1 MSGISGVSGMSDIK
15 PEPVPIDL
23 QFSRSARMVL
33 KRIMPLKHLKKHERD
48 KDLTLKCHKRKLT
61 DNYYGI
67 VPEKLSRNTIIAI
80 IYMAL
85 NLTKDKIQLSDLIRF
100 LNEGHLS
107 YYDVKHFFPENLSA
121 KTILRI
127 NITYNKMILIPSITD
142 LRKLTAK
149 LCKLLNVQLVQPNML
164 ELCSNYLMELSLPKI
179 LNDFIAKILD
189 VCPPEINHSPEKSY
203 QSPNYEG
210 RAVSYILY
218 LLKLIFKLDG
228 QMEEEISRT
237 AENLNKNYGTNI
249 FVWTEWVKYIE
260 TRTIIL
266 KQCHFPTSLLLE
278 PDSENNSYLYLQ
290 YVNLLKSKMTQELL
304 NHNEGVIYPKMK
316 AMLIELNKFQ
326 KPTLKKSEQS
336 YLFNASLQP
345 SNDYLNSLLEIHPE
359 TIVIPDFMSVKH
371 TERDLSCYIKPN
383 SFRNKF
389 LAKGI
394 DLNINSIT
402 TENIQ
407 TVDFFLNEIK
417 SKRVDELLNPAF
429 YKFKF
434 EDGIQS
440 DSDSDEGI
448 CEPPKKKLYTK
459 KVNLFSNETDESL
472 TNHESTIFDDLSDD
486 EQLAESTTNCFE
498 KIQFNMTNFE
508 YWTYMGN
515 MRKVTIEQF
524 SDVEKKFSL
533 SFAWLLNE
541 CSRLLQMDNRDL
553 YHELL
558 VTENY
563 FSYVIKPFE
572 KDQKNL
578 LFQHR
583 RKLKTFGI
591 ESIKKLKNMW

>member
-1 MSGISGVSGMSDIK
+1 MSGVSGMSDVK
-15 PEPVPIDL
+15 PVPIDL

-33 KRIMPLKHLKKHERD
+33 KRVMPLKHLKKHECD
-48 KDLTLKCHKRKLT
+48 KDLILKCHKRKFT
-61 DNYYGI
+61 DNHYGL

-107 YYDVKHFFPENLSA
+107 YYDVKHFFPENLSS

-127 NITYNKMILIPSITD
+127 NISYNKSILIPSATD

-149 LCKLLNVQLVQPNML
+149 LCKFLNVQLVQPNML

-179 LNDFIAKILD
+179 LNDFIGKILD
-189 VCPPEINHSPEKSY
+189 VCPPEIKHSPTKSDH
-203 QSPNYEG
+203 SPNYEG
-210 RAVSYILY
+210 RAISFILY

-228 QMEEEISRT
+228 KVEEEISKT
-237 AENLNKNYGTNI
+237 AENLNRNYGTHI
-249 FVWTEWVKYIE
+249 FVWTEWVNYIE

-266 KQCHFPTSLLLE
+266 KQCHFPTSLFLE
-278 PDSENNSYLYLQ
+278 PDSENNSDLYLQ
-290 YVNLLKSKMTQELL
+290 YVNIMKSKMTQEFLH
-304 NHNEGVIYPKMK
+304 NNEGIIYPKIK
-316 AMLIELNKFQ
+316 SMLIELNKFQ

-345 SNDYLNSLLEIHPE
+345 SKDYLDELLQNQSEFIA
-359 TIVIPDFMSVKH
+359 IPDYMSVKH
-371 TERDLSCYIKPN
+371 SERDLSCYIKPN
-383 SFRNKF
+383 AFRNKF

-394 DLNINSIT
+394 DLNINT
-402 TENIQ
+402 VTNENIQ
-407 TVDFFLNEIK
+407 TIEFFLNEIK
-417 SKRVDELLNPAF
+417 SKRIDELLYPAF

-434 EDGIQS
+434 EEDIKS

-448 CEPPKKKLYTK
+448 CEPPKKKIYTK
-459 KVNLFSNETDESL
+459 KLNLFSNETDESL
-472 TNHESTIFDDLSDD
+472 TNKEFTIFDDLSDD
-486 EQLAESTTNCFE
+486 ELPMESTTNCVE
-498 KIQFNMTNFE
+498 KNQFNMTNFE

-524 SDVEKKFSL
+524 IEIENKFSL

-583 RKLKTFGI
+583 SNDNSTGV